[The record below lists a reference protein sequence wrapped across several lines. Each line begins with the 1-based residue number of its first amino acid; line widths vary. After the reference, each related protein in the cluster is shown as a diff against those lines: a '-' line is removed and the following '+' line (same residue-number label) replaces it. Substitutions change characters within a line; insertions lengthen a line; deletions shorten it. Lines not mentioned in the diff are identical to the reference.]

1 MSEETQTKPRQQENQ
16 IFFQGN
22 LGADPELK
30 YFESGVAYCIFDLA
44 NSDDYLDGEKERVER
59 THWSPI
65 YTQGK
70 LAEACAEYLK
80 KGSEA
85 MVTRG
90 KLVQRKWT
98 NEAGENRSRLQIHA
112 LKVLFLRG
120 NGNGGRNSEE
130 TPPDTPE
137 DDIPF

>member
-1 MSEETQTKPRQQENQ
+1 MAEQETRPRQQTNQ

-30 YFESGVAYCIFDLA
+30 YFESGVAYCMFDLA
-44 NSDDYLDGEKERVER
+44 NSDDYLDGDKERIER

-65 YTQGK
+65 FTQGK
-70 LAEACAEYLK
+70 LAEACAKYLE

-90 KLVQRKWT
+90 KLVQRKWK
-98 NEAGENRSRLQIHA
+98 NEEGENRSRLQIHA
-112 LKVLFLRG
+112 LSVLFLRG
-120 NGNGGRNSEE
+120 NGNGGSREE
-130 TPPDTPE
+130 IPPDIEE
-137 DDIPF
+137 DGDIPF